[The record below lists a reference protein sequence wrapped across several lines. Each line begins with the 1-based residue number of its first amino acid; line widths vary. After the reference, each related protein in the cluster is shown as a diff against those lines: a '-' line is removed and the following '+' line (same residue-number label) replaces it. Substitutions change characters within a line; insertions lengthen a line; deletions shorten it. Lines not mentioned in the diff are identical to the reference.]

1 MKGFRFLSSFLLI
14 LCLQAGYIRA
24 LPVVGDEEPP
34 PEVEVAVDTDA
45 EVKNLEQQLAASG
58 ISLTRTADDD
68 TPATDPR
75 QQSPLA
81 PKKPVQEMDLSEML
95 EFQDQLKGYLTYL
108 ENKEHAARE
117 RERLREKEAQ
127 RRKQAQK
134 IIAIRQLKAV
144 EADLDD
150 LLIRQAMR
158 GAGIVVPPPKATGQQ
173 HQYTSEQTTGEQY
186 STRTDTD
193 DDGYTD
199 YVIDAPVVVTGK
211 PAKRIKVRVRR
222 NVMELHQQIQ
232 DLNQV
237 LINDVTRMT
246 GKPF

>member
-1 MKGFRFLSSFLLI
+1 M
-14 LCLQAGYIRA
+14 LCLQTGYIRA
-24 LPVVGDEEPP
+24 LPMVSDDDPSPEP
-34 PEVEVAVDTDA
+34 ETAVDTDA
-45 EVKNLEQQLAASG
+45 EVKKLEQQLAESG
-58 ISLTRTADDD
+58 IDLTRSVDEDI
-68 TPATDPR
+68 PVSNSR
-75 QQSPLA
+75 KQSPLY
-81 PKKPVQEMDLSEML
+81 PKKPVQQMDLSEML

-108 ENKEHAARE
+108 ENKERAARE

-134 IIAIRQLKAV
+134 TVAIRQLKAV

-158 GAGIVVPPPKATGQQ
+158 GAGIAVPPLRTMGQTGQGQ
-173 HQYTSEQTTGEQY
+173 KHQYSSEQATGEQY
-186 STRTDTD
+186 SARTDA
-193 DDGYTD
+193 DDGYT
-199 YVIDAPVVVTGK
+199 YYEIDAPAVITGK
-211 PAKRIKVRVRR
+211 PAERIKVRAKR